1 MIRRCWAR
9 SRRNWARAHSIRNA
23 RLHDVLAIRAL
34 RVAAAAELTR
44 RAGHGHWSGVSFF
57 PILHRAIFGGSLFV
71 IEEEGRLLASF
82 TLDTIVADYCKPE
95 WFTHPA
101 DPAFYLRSLSVRVDA
116 QGRGVGRA
124 AMAEAENLARKRG
137 MKALRCDAYEG
148 AASAGGFYEKCGFKP
163 LRRGAVNGTPIVFY
177 EKLLRG

>member
-1 MIRRCWAR
+1 M
-9 SRRNWARAHSIRNA
+9 
-23 RLHDVLAIRAL
+23 
-34 RVAAAAELTR
+34 
-44 RAGHGHWSGVSFF
+44 SFF